1 MQKIRNEIKNNL
13 VKIIQDY
20 NKRDK
25 KIEKKKLIYNISWSL
40 DENKKMRKIHN
51 KEK

>member
-25 KIEKKKLIYNISWSL
+25 KIEKKKLIYNIS
-40 DENKKMRKIHN
+40 
-51 KEK
+51 

>member
-13 VKIIQDY
+13 AKIIQDD

-25 KIEKKKLIYNISWSL
+25 KIEKKKLIYNTC
-40 DENKKMRKIHN
+40 
-51 KEK
+51 